1 MSDVF
6 IDECGDRIE
15 SVLLVADPNGG
26 LTVSNTENDIIDR
39 SNDKIIE
46 YLEDLKK
53 EICELP
59 TKTLISVN
67 NHTYKKAP
75 MLATLFREN
84 TIAVINKYIQKRK
97 DEL

>member
-6 IDECGDRIE
+6 IDECGNRIE

-39 SNDKIIE
+39 SKDKIID
-46 YLEDLKK
+46 YLEELKT

-59 TKTLISVN
+59 TETLLSVN
-67 NHTYKKAP
+67 NHICKKTP
-75 MLATLFREN
+75 MLATLFRDN
-84 TIAVINKYIQKRK
+84 TIAIINKYIQKRK
-97 DEL
+97 EEL